1 MFQKI
6 LSSILVIFL
15 LSASPMVAANST
27 KNEQCVKI
35 RTKIDKIHS
44 KMRHKYTN
52 KQGVKYRKQLDKL
65 YKDEFKYCF

>member
-1 MFQKI
+1 MHKI
-6 LSSILVIFL
+6 VSSILVIFV
-15 LSASPMVAANST
+15 LSASPAVVANS
-27 KNEQCVKI
+27 KKHQQCVKT
-35 RTKIDKIHS
+35 RAKIEKIHS